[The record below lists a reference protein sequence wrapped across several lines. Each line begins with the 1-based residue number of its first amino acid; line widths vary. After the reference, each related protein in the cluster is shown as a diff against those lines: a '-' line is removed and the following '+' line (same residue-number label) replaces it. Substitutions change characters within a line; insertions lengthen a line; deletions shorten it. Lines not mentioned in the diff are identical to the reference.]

1 MKTVKEIKQYI
12 DSKDWAEK
20 FYKNVE
26 TLNGGR
32 FDWDFLN
39 VNPELAIAGK
49 FDFTETHEG
58 GSFWYNIN
66 SEYLKWL
73 YDENLDTDNTYPVFK
88 VSCAIKNENG
98 CSIIKQVEEKDYEK
112 AITAF
117 NMFVNE
123 LIPLYDY
130 SFVCL
135 DKCINKTTHEMLK
148 WKDKCVK

>member
-1 MKTVKEIKQYI
+1 MKTIEEIKEYI
-12 DSKDWAEK
+12 HSKYWSDKFFINLHRFGDGSIDWNLLESC
-20 FYKNVE
+20 
-26 TLNGGR
+26 
-32 FDWDFLN
+32 
-39 VNPELAIAGK
+39 PELAISGK
-49 FDFTETHEG
+49 FDFEQTREG
-58 GSFWYNIN
+58 GSFWHNIN

-88 VSCAIKNENG
+88 VSCAFKNENG

-112 AITAF
+112 AIMAF

-123 LIPLYDY
+123 LIPLYDC